1 MKSFKFRLQAV
12 LEQRARVENLARQ
25 GFARSETAL
34 RRGEELL
41 AELQEVKT
49 ALLDELRASRA
60 GSFDPLEMRLYQ
72 DYLQTITQ
80 SIRDQETYVRDL
92 QCTRE
97 AHKIHL
103 VGASQ
108 NVQALESIH
117 GRARLTHTQQQGR
130 AEQSEMDEI
139 ATARFNHHKRQQE

>member
-12 LEQRARVENLARQ
+12 LEQRERVETLARQ

-41 AELQEVKT
+41 TELQEVKA
-49 ALLDELRASRA
+49 ALLDELRAARA
-60 GSFDPLEMRLYQ
+60 GGFDPLEMRLYQ

-92 QCTRE
+92 QSTRE

-103 VGASQ
+103 VGAAQ
-108 NVQALESIH
+108 DVQALASVH
-117 GRARLTHTQQQGR
+117 DRARLAHTRQQER

-139 ATARFNHHKRQQE
+139 STARFNHRQRQQE